1 MTDYRVWPATNGPN
15 TDAGDPSAPVNLG
28 LIFQVSSTCWAK
40 AIHFYRGNT
49 NITGPVKGRIFLVS
63 STTVVSGTSVD
74 FVLSGT
80 GWQTA
85 ALSTPVQLTANTS
98 YKVTIHT
105 DDNYTATGGY
115 WATGAGVGGIVN
127 GPLTA
132 PDAGGAPLG
141 IGSIQQ
147 GSFRYTSDPD
157 LYPNSYFNGGQ
168 YWVDVTVSDVNSITI
183 EPTGIA
189 STAAI
194 GSPTVTYGPITV
206 APTGIASTSAVGSPT
221 VSLGP
226 ITVAPI
232 GIASGSTVGTPSVS
246 LTYAIAP
253 TGIAS
258 TAAVGT
264 PTVTGSIVAG
274 GIPSTAVVGTPT
286 VSFGPV
292 SIAPTGIGST
302 AQVGSPVVVSVLLRW
317 RLVAPKHTDKYQI
330 KGSLV
335 WSMTRQETVFGD
347 DTTLYSSFEG
357 SREIPFGTKYIWPG
371 GCDNITTDP
380 AIRAL
385 WLANGFTVEAA

>member
-15 TDAGDPSAPVNLG
+15 SDAADPSAPVSLG

-63 STTVVSGTSVD
+63 TTTVVSGTSVD

-85 ALSTPVQLTANTS
+85 TLPAPVQLTANTS
-98 YKVTIHT
+98 YKVTIHS

-115 WATGAGVGGIVN
+115 WATGAGVGGIAN

-132 PDAGGAPLG
+132 PDAGGTPLG

-157 LYPNSYFNGGQ
+157 LYPNSYFGGGN
-168 YWVDVTVSDVNSITI
+168 YWVDVTVSDVNATTI
-183 EPTGIA
+183 
-189 STAAI
+189 
-194 GSPTVTYGPITV
+194 
-206 APTGIASTSAVGSPT
+206 APSGIASTSAVGSPT
-221 VSLGP
+221 VSPGPISVAPTGIVSTAAVGGPTVTLGP
-226 ITVAPI
+226 ITVFPF
-232 GIASGSTVGTPSVS
+232 GIASGATMGTPTVA
-246 LTYAIAP
+246 LTYTIAP
-253 TGIAS
+253 SGIAS

-264 PTVTGSIVAG
+264 PTVKGSIVAG
-274 GIPSTAVVGTPT
+274 GIASTAVIGTPT
-286 VSFGPV
+286 ITFGAVST
-292 SIAPTGIGST
+292 APNGIGST
-302 AQVGSPVVVSVLLRW
+302 AQVGSPVVVSNLLRW

-357 SREIPFGTKYIWPG
+357 SREIPFGTKYVWPG

-385 WLANGFTVEAA
+385 WLANGYTVEAV